1 MKSLFQLDAEIVHA
15 MESFGT
21 QSKNT
26 ISSKNFKDSLA
37 ILLQRYNS
45 FLTAFSKFH
54 TNDLQKLADRIYA
67 TKNNIP
73 NQQEG
78 KACQIYTE
86 IVASAKDAKGSRM
99 AFDGI
104 VKAAKAI
111 ENVLKNF
118 NTNANIVMGS
128 DTISISNAKLSH
140 ASAIGVMEQAE
151 QFMDYSNSLLF
162 SITNEIAVRN
172 GVKEL
177 NAIPPYRY
185 KFLEDFKASFISTL
199 TNFSGGKHNAYL
211 SAFKK
216 LKQSKDDIFLGSK
229 MGGSNLDYMS
239 DATKGELD
247 RNLFGTWSLN
257 PFRWLGEK
265 WNVIRHNK
273 YVKMAAEKEE
283 LMAHVSLLQ
292 MELAEKDPNSKEY
305 AKAVKIIDSYN
316 QMIAELDQKI
326 NAYYA
331 EED

>member
-1 MKSLFQLDAEIVHA
+1 MKSLFQLDSEIVHA
-15 MESFGT
+15 MESFGST
-21 QSKNT
+21 AKNT
-26 ISSKNFKDSLA
+26 ITTKNFKDNLQ

-45 FLTAFSKFH
+45 FLTAFSKF
-54 TNDLQKLADRIYA
+54 NQADLQKLADRIYA

-73 NQQEG
+73 DQAEG
-78 KACQIYTE
+78 KACQVYTE
-86 IVASAKDAKGSRM
+86 IIAATKDPKGSRV

-104 VKAAKAI
+104 VKTMKAL

-118 NTNANIVMGS
+118 AVNAGTVMGT

-140 ASAIGVMEQAE
+140 ASSIGFIEQAE

-177 NAIPPYRY
+177 SPIPQYRY
-185 KFLEDFKASFISTL
+185 KFLDDFKQQFIDTMN
-199 TNFSGGKHNAYL
+199 NFGGGKHSSYL

-216 LKQSKDDIFLGSK
+216 LKQSKDDIYLGSK
-229 MGGSNLDYMS
+229 VGGSNLDYMS
-239 DATKGELD
+239 DATKTSLSK
-247 RNLFGTWSLN
+247 NLFGTWSLN
-257 PFRWLGEK
+257 PFRWLGET
-265 WNVIRHNK
+265 WNMIRHNK
-273 YVKMAAEKEE
+273 YIKMSAEKEE

-305 AKAVKIIDSYN
+305 AKAVKVIDSYN